1 MLAPESALGL
11 LPSIALSSAQ
21 AERILTKTE
30 PVPCGWT
37 KQSLDNFYIAGVNER
52 SESPLEYAP
61 EKPHPGRGARPV
73 MRISCEFGASRV
85 LLIWTDV
92 LSMEAGDVSLTS
104 LGAAMLR

>member
-1 MLAPESALGL
+1 LAPESALGL

-52 SESPLEYAP
+52 SGSPLEYAP
-61 EKPHPGRGARPV
+61 EKPHTRRGAGTSETKTNRWL
-73 MRISCEFGASRV
+73 RSLR
-85 LLIWTDV
+85 
-92 LSMEAGDVSLTS
+92 SLTT
-104 LGAAMLR
+104 G